1 MINTLLGLVIDPD
14 TMKPVL
20 GGITGGLSGPAIRP
34 VALRCVWQVHQALPE
49 VPILG
54 MGGIRTGLD
63 ALQFVLAGASAVS
76 VGTAVFNDPS
86 AIRPRPRRAGRG
98 AGGARVRLPDRSCG
112 VRTPMTAPFGE
123 RLADAV
129 AARGPLC
136 VGIDPHAPLLEKWGL
151 VDDVEGLARFTDT
164 VVDALAGA
172 VAVLKP
178 QLAFYERH
186 GSRGIAVLEDAVA
199 RARAAGALVLLDAKR
214 GDIGSTM
221 DAYGDYLR
229 PDHPLAVDAMTVS
242 PYLGPGSLQP
252 AVDTARLYGGGLFV
266 LARTSNPDA
275 GTFQHAVITEGS
287 RERSVA
293 QVVVDTVRGWNTPG
307 WVVGDPLPDI
317 GAVRDLA
324 SRFGPSTGSFGVV
337 VGATLRDM
345 DVDLDGLGGPILAPG
360 LGAQGGSVADLRRLF
375 GTGRAVVPTVSRD
388 VLAAGPDPAGAA
400 GRRRPLDGGARAVR
414 RAVLWLLAL
423 LGAGLVTAGV
433 LVFAAANHGPAAFGG
448 PDFGWSAYMTL
459 DQARDVHP
467 SAIMFSDRATVLWT
481 GRHLLGAG
489 LLVLGLL
496 VLTGVGGWLLGR
508 RSGRRRAA
516 GT

>member
-1 MINTLLGLVIDPD
+1 M
-14 TMKPVL
+14 
-20 GGITGGLSGPAIRP
+20 S
-34 VALRCVWQVHQALPE
+34 Q
-49 VPILG
+49 
-54 MGGIRTGLD
+54 
-63 ALQFVLAGASAVS
+63 
-76 VGTAVFNDPS
+76 
-86 AIRPRPRRAGRG
+86 
-98 AGGARVRLPDRSCG
+98 
-112 VRTPMTAPFGE
+112 PFGE

-151 VDDVEGLARFTDT
+151 RDDPDGLARFTDT
-164 VVDALAGA
+164 VVDALAGT

-252 AVDTARLYGGGLFV
+252 AVDTARMYGGGLFV

-275 GTFQHAVITEGS
+275 GTFQHALVG
-287 RERSVA
+287 ERSVA

-317 GAVRDLA
+317 AAVRDLA
-324 SRFGPSTGSFGVV
+324 SRFGATTGSFGVV
-337 VGATLRDM
+337 VGATLPEL

-360 LGAQGGSVADLRRLF
+360 LGAQGGSVADLRRLV
-375 GTGRAVVPTVSRD
+375 GPARAVVPTVSRD
-388 VLAAGPDPAGAA
+388 VLAAGPDAGAL
-400 GRRRPLDGGARAVR
+400 R
-414 RAVLWLLAL
+414 
-423 LGAGLVTAGV
+423 
-433 LVFAAANHGPAAFGG
+433 AAA
-448 PDFGWSAYMTL
+448 
-459 DQARDVHP
+459 
-467 SAIMFSDRATVLWT
+467 DRWTVE
-481 GRHLLGAG
+481 
-489 LLVLGLL
+489 
-496 VLTGVGGWLLGR
+496 LT
-508 RSGRRRAA
+508 A
-516 GT
+516 